1 MGRIPPDQGLSDKK
15 RSGVKGTKVR
25 LTYLFTANADGSE
38 KLPPLIIGKAKK
50 PRAFEKKTGAQLGF
64 HYRNN
69 AKAWMTGDIY
79 QEWLRQW
86 DHKLEERKRKIV
98 LLQDNFSGHIV
109 PDGLRNIHV
118 LNFKP
123 NLTAHVQ
130 PMDQGIIGS
139 FKAHYR
145 TKYFQWAINRY
156 ERGITPSDMYNI
168 DQLQAMRL
176 ANIAWGEV
184 DTTTIRNCW
193 HKAGILPAMDP
204 SESLTSPLAQPAIP
218 VLSLLQQLHSPSYD
232 QDPIA
237 AAKNELICALDDLEA
252 IGVLQK
258 VNRMDLEDLLNPPEE
273 SRMEDTTDE
282 EIFQAVMAECNSQE
296 EGPMDGDVEGDAVA
310 EPRPTY
316 HEVIEAASVMSR
328 HVAHIDD
335 PVARQLEVILASMG
349 RQMRLERS
357 NGLTATHITDYFHT
371 I

>member
-1 MGRIPPDQGLSDKK
+1 MGRIPPDRGLSDKK

-86 DHKLEERKRKIV
+86 DHKLGERKRKIV

-109 PDGLRNIHV
+109 PDGLQNIRV

-139 FKAHYR
+139 FKARYR
-145 TKYFQWAINRY
+145 AKYFQWAINRY

-176 ANIAWGEV
+176 ANIAWDDV

-193 HKAGILPAMDP
+193 RKAGILPAM
-204 SESLTSPLAQPAIP
+204 ESPASPLAQPAIP
-218 VLSLLQQLHSPSYD
+218 VSSLLLSPSYD
-232 QDPIA
+232 PDPIA
-237 AAKNELICALDDLEA
+237 AAKNELICALDDSES

-258 VNRMDLEDLLNPPEE
+258 ANRMDLEDLLNPPEE
-273 SRMEDTTDE
+273 SRMEDATDE
-282 EIFQAVMAECNSQE
+282 EICQAVLATCNSQE
-296 EGPMDGDVEGDAVA
+296 EGPMDGDVEDDAMA

-328 HVAHIDD
+328 HAAHIDD

-357 NGLTATHITDYFHT
+357 KGLTATHITDYFHHV
-371 I
+371 